1 MQTGKRTP
9 LYDWHMAREA
19 KIVEFAGFDMP
30 IEYVGVLA
38 EHEAVRSS
46 VGVFDVSHMGKIK
59 VSGAAVAWLNDLL
72 TNDLSALENN
82 KAQYSMLLTEQGGVV
97 DDLLVYRIDENEVW
111 LVPNASNAHKV
122 FEILE
127 QHISDDVTIENHHND
142 FCIFAVQGPES
153 SGIVESLG
161 LSSRMEYMSAMWKD
175 FEGSRVLVC
184 RSGYTGEQ
192 GFELIVPNA
201 IAVKLW
207 STIIELGVHPIGLG
221 ARDTLRL
228 EMGYPLHG
236 NDISESITPLEA
248 GLKWA
253 LGFSK
258 PNFIGKG
265 ALESASPRR
274 KRYALK
280 LVERGIPRGHMNVL
294 SNGKVVGEV
303 TSGGFSPTLKIGIA
317 LALVDVNLVETHV
330 EIDIRGKMMA
340 AEVVKLPFVKSS
352 AR

>member
-1 MQTGKRTP
+1 MQASQRTP
-9 LYDWHMAREA
+9 LYDWHVARGAKMA
-19 KIVEFAGFDMP
+19 EFAGFDMP

-59 VSGAAVAWLNDLL
+59 VTGHAVTWLNSLL
-72 TNDLSALENN
+72 TNDLLALEDN

-97 DDLLVYRIDENEVW
+97 DDLLVYRIDQHEVW
-111 LVPNASNAHKV
+111 LVPNASNAHTV
-122 FEILE
+122 FEVL
-127 QHISDDVTIENHHND
+127 QKHISSDVVIENLHND
-142 FCIFAVQGPES
+142 FCIFAIQGPES
-153 SGIVESLG
+153 PARVASLG
-161 LSSRMEYMSAMWKD
+161 LSSNLEYMSAVWKD
-175 FEGSRVLVC
+175 FEGIRVLVC

-192 GFELIVPNA
+192 GFELIVPNS
-201 IAVKLW
+201 IAERLW
-207 STIIELGVHPIGLG
+207 NTIIESGVHPIGLG

-258 PNFIGKG
+258 PDFIGKT
-265 ALESASPRR
+265 ALESAPPQR
-274 KRYALK
+274 KRIALK
-280 LVERGIPRGHMNVL
+280 LLERGVPRGRMNVVC
-294 SNGKVVGEV
+294 NGKVVGEI
-303 TSGGFSPTLKIGIA
+303 TSGGFSPTLKVGIA
-317 LALVDVNLVETHV
+317 LALVDVHFSETHL
-330 EIDIRGKMMA
+330 EIDIRGKMIP

>member
-9 LYDWHMAREA
+9 LYDWHMARGA
-19 KIVEFAGFDMP
+19 KMVEFAGFDMP

-46 VGVFDVSHMGKIK
+46 VGGFDVSHMGKIK
-59 VSGAAVAWLNDLL
+59 VTGAAVDWLNDLL

-127 QHISDDVTIENHHND
+127 QHISDDVRIENHHND

-153 SGIVESLG
+153 PAIVESLG
-161 LSSRMEYMSAMWKD
+161 LSSSMQYMSAMWKD

-192 GFELIVPNA
+192 GFELIVPNE

-207 STIIELGVHPIGLG
+207 STIIDAGVHPIGLG

-236 NDISESITPLEA
+236 NDITEDITPLEA

-253 LGFSK
+253 VKFSK
-258 PNFIGKG
+258 PNFLGKS
-265 ALESASPRR
+265 ALEGKPVAR
-274 KRYALK
+274 KRIALK
-280 LVERGIPRGHMNVL
+280 LLDRGVPRGHMNVV
-294 SNGKVVGEV
+294 SDGVIIGET
-303 TSGGFSPTLKIGIA
+303 TSGGYSPNLKVGIA
-317 LALVDVNLVETHV
+317 LALVDVDFNGLTVNV
-330 EIDIRGKMMA
+330 DIRGKSLSA
-340 AEVVKLPFVKSS
+340 QVVALPFVVSS

>member
-1 MQTGKRTP
+1 MQAGMRTP
-9 LYDWHMAREA
+9 LYDWHVARGA
-19 KIVEFAGFDMP
+19 KMVEFAGFDMP

-59 VSGAAVAWLNDLL
+59 VSGNALAWLNLLL
-72 TNDLSALENN
+72 TNDLAALEDN
-82 KAQYSMLLTEQGGVV
+82 KAQYSMLLTEQGGVI
-97 DDLLVYRIDENEVW
+97 DDLLVYRISETEVW

-122 FEILE
+122 FEVLRA
-127 QHISDDVTIENHHND
+127 HATDDVTIENFHD
-142 FCIFAVQGPES
+142 AYCIFAIQGPAS
-153 SGIVESLG
+153 PRVVESLG
-161 LSSRMEYMSAMWKD
+161 LSNNMEYMSAMWKD
-175 FEGSRVLVC
+175 FEGERVLVC

-192 GFELIVPNA
+192 GFELIVPNG
-201 IAVKLW
+201 IALKLW
-207 STIIELGVHPIGLG
+207 TAIMNTDVQPIGLG

-258 PNFIGKG
+258 PDFIGKR
-265 ALESASPRR
+265 ALETTPPLR
-274 KRYALK
+274 KRIALK
-280 LVERGIPRGHMNVL
+280 LLDRGIPRGHMNVV
-294 SNGKVVGEV
+294 SNGRVVGEL
-303 TSGGFSPTLKIGIA
+303 TSGGYSPTLKVGVA
-317 LALVDVNLVETHV
+317 LALVEKDLVETHL
-330 EIDIRGKMMA
+330 EIDIRGKLIA

>member
-9 LYDWHMAREA
+9 LYDWHMARGA

-122 FEILE
+122 FEILG
-127 QHISDDVTIENHHND
+127 QHISVDVRIENHHND

-153 SGIVESLG
+153 SGIVKSLG
-161 LSSRMEYMSAMWKD
+161 LSSNMQYMSAMWKD

-207 STIIELGVHPIGLG
+207 STIIDLGVHPIGLG

-274 KRYALK
+274 KRCAMK